1 MLADGDRVLVAV
13 SGGIDSL
20 VLAWLLQSWR
30 KKAPISYTVHGI
42 HVDMEPEAGRPGAVA
57 RKVAARLKSLLIPCH
72 ILPVAWK
79 PSAELLESGETK
91 DVCFKCARSRRT
103 QLFEHADRHSYG
115 KLALGHHRDDII
127 ETFFINMMHAGNLS
141 TMVPKQELFSGRL
154 ALIRPLAYL
163 EKREV
168 EAIGARTGLEPIRS
182 YCPLS
187 EKTRR
192 IDMHQ
197 LLEQIYEQLPHAK
210 KHIFA
215 ALGNV
220 RPQYLLRSTPRESH
234 ADAS

>member
-1 MLADGDRVLVAV
+1 MLADGDRVLVGV

-30 KKAPISYTVHGI
+30 EKAPISYTVQGV
-42 HVDMEPEAGRPGAVA
+42 HVDMEPEGERPGSVA
-57 RKVAARLKSLLIPCH
+57 REVSARLEVLNIPCH

-79 PSAELLESGETK
+79 PSEEMQASGNTK

-103 QLFEHADRHSYG
+103 QLFAYADHHGYG

-127 ETFFINMMHAGNLS
+127 ETFFINMIHAGNLS

-154 ALIRPLAYL
+154 AIIRPLAYL
-163 EKREV
+163 EKKEV
-168 EAIGARTGLEPIRS
+168 ETIGAKLGLQPIRS

-192 IDMHQ
+192 VDTHL
-197 LLEQIYEQLPHAK
+197 LLEQIYAQLPNAK

-215 ALGNV
+215 ALSNV
-220 RPQYLLRSTPRESH
+220 RPEYLLRSTRRESH